1 MQRLY
6 EGCEWGRFEV
16 VGVDPPR
23 SRNALDFLEAPGR
36 LTSFL
41 GHRLFQLLLTPTR
54 AYLRAVSVAM
64 QTLMRQL
71 SRVAG
76 AEIVQDAITF
86 FQAFEGMEE
95 GFRVRADHVRDLLGR
110 DTTAFV
116 LVPAPRD
123 DPVEEARWF
132 ADRLEESGMTV
143 DGLVVNRVFPHFAQ
157 TPDLAPA
164 PA

>member
-6 EGCEWGRFEV
+6 EGCEWGRFEIV
-16 VGVDPPR
+16 VVDTPPT
-23 SRNALDFLEAPGR
+23 RNALDFLEAPGR
-36 LTSFL
+36 LTKFL
-41 GHRLFQLLLTPTR
+41 GHRLFPLLLPPTR

-76 AEIVQDAITF
+76 ADIVQDAITF

-110 DTTAFV
+110 GSTAFV
-116 LVPAPRD
+116 LVTAPRD
-123 DPVEEARWF
+123 DTVDEARWF
-132 ADRLEESGMTV
+132 ADRLQESGLGV
-143 DGLVVNRVFPHFAQ
+143 DGLV
-157 TPDLAPA
+157 
-164 PA
+164 